1 MIQDLSQ
8 TLKALLTQ
16 PGLPVELSASQIVFD
31 RPADPFSPTQS
42 TVDLFLYDLR
52 ENLELRAN
60 DATMTRTNG
69 QVTITPPPLRLACT
83 YLVTAWPVGGAELAL
98 QEQQLLADVLQVL
111 SRYPTIPDGFLQGSM
126 QGQQPPLPMV
136 ALHPDALKNMSEFW
150 SALGNKL
157 RASLS
162 VTVTISVPIFAAATA
177 PEAISV
183 QTGLGQIGATMPSAS
198 LVIGGAITSAGN
210 PVVGATVT
218 VVELGLRDTS
228 DADGHFRLGPMG
240 AGNYTLSVVSGT
252 TTQTKS
258 ITVPVPATAP
268 AGSNF
273 DVQLS

>member
-16 PGLPVELSASQIVFD
+16 PGLPSELAASQIVFD
-31 RPADPFSPTQS
+31 RPADPFNPTQP

-60 DATMTRTNG
+60 DSTVTRANG

-98 QEQQLLADVLQVL
+98 QEQQLLGDVLQVL
-111 SRYPTIPDGFLQGSM
+111 ARFPMIPNNFLQGSM
-126 QGQQPPLPMV
+126 VGQQPPLPMV

-150 SALGNKL
+150 TALGNKL
-157 RASLS
+157 RPSLS
-162 VTVTISVPIFAAATA
+162 VTVTISLPIFAAATV

-183 QTGLGQIGATMPSAS
+183 QTGLEQIGAPTTHTAW
-198 LVIGGAITSAGN
+198 LVIGGAITSAGA
-210 PVVGATVT
+210 PVAGAIVT
-218 VVELGLRDTS
+218 VVELGLVNTS
-228 DADGHFRLGPMG
+228 DAGGHFRLGPVA
-240 AGNYTLSVVSGT
+240 AGNYTLSVVSGAT
-252 TTQTKS
+252 TRTKG
-258 ITVPVPATAP
+258 ITVPAP
-268 AGSNF
+268 AGSDY